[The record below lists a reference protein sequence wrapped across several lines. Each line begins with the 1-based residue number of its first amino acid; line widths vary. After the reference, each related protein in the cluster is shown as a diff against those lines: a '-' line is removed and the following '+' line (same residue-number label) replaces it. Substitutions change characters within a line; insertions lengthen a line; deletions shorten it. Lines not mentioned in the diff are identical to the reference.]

1 MLFSIA
7 CLIACRLIR
16 NHFAVPV
23 REVAMLTSSSCFGAR
38 IGCVVRGVVCG
49 AALCAARRVL
59 AWRAGLGAAVL
70 CCPPLALFGFAL
82 VVRPACCGRP
92 LCVPLGAALGGGGL
106 GAPPLQTVWGRGFPC
121 ASHLC
126 GVGLRTEVG
135 GGDADIENVPAL
147 TGRGSGCIVAAPA
160 RSTYRIVWWQFV
172 REDIPSLPIRESVTS
187 RLLRSSVQ
195 AKHTCPSRRTRL
207 PRILCGRRRG

>member
-59 AWRAGLGAAVL
+59 AWRAGLGAA
-70 CCPPLALFGFAL
+70 G
-82 VVRPACCGRP
+82 
-92 LCVPLGAALGGGGL
+92 
-106 GAPPLQTVWGRGFPC
+106 
-121 ASHLC
+121 ASHLG
-126 GVGLRTEVG
+126 GVGVRTEVG

>member
-1 MLFSIA
+1 MLLLIA

-16 NHFAVPV
+16 IHFAVPV

-38 IGCVVRGVVCG
+38 VGCVVRGVVCG

-59 AWRAGLGAAVL
+59 AWWAGLGAAVL
-70 CCPPLALFGFAL
+70 CCPPLALFGFVL
-82 VVRPACCGRP
+82 VVWPACCGRP

-135 GGDADIENVPAL
+135 GGFSR
-147 TGRGSGCIVAAPA
+147 GRGRVPTRSLRGVRRVWFRFPRPAWGRVGALVKRRWSG
-160 RSTYRIVWWQFV
+160 
-172 REDIPSLPIRESVTS
+172 SLPLCAPWL
-187 RLLRSSVQ
+187 RLCVGSGR
-195 AKHTCPSRRTRL
+195 
-207 PRILCGRRRG
+207 CGGR